1 MLKVQDSQGHAPSNR
16 KARRAARR
24 KAKRSSAG
32 HLKTTGAPA
41 PGSEG
46 GLNRHEAALNR
57 AAQLVLDDKFEAARA
72 AYMAILETD
81 FSCSP
86 ALVGLGIAYRLKEE
100 PSRAY
105 HCLKMAVEREPENPH
120 FWKEF
125 GYCLRDLSQYP
136 AAVIAFTNAA
146 ARLPDDV
153 GLHIELG
160 HAAYFADQSAAA
172 MAAFDRVLDLDP
184 DNVEALYGKGFQS
197 HADGRLA
204 EARAAYEH
212 VLELDRG
219 HATACQRLMDLLEEP
234 AEVDALIERAEQA
247 IARGGQDVRGQ
258 ASLHFAVARGHRRL
272 KRYDA
277 AFEAF
282 EEANRTLWQ
291 SGSFDRERE
300 HGELE
305 ELIGAFRPE
314 VFGGLKEAG
323 SDTRLPVFI
332 VGMPR
337 SGSTLV
343 EQIIASH
350 RDVADAGEFTGLTN
364 IARLLSE
371 DQGGELRYPRD
382 IGKFA
387 PENLAKLGQ
396 EYLDALRFGRPGD
409 ALRITDK
416 QLANFRH
423 LGLIAVLFPKA
434 AIIHCRRDPLDTC
447 LSCYF
452 QNFKDTEGHLGYSND
467 LEELGLYY
475 RRYERLMAYWREILP
490 SRLFEVD
497 YEEMVSN
504 QEEMSRRLIDHI
516 GLPWD
521 DACLDFHKA
530 RRSVRTAS
538 DAQVRKPIYGS
549 SVAVWRNYEKHLM
562 PLRRALGVEE

>member
-1 MLKVQDSQGHAPSNR
+1 MLKVKHSQGPVASNR
-16 KARRAARR
+16 KARRAAGR
-24 KAKRSSAG
+24 KARSARARHPKAAS
-32 HLKTTGAPA
+32 APA
-41 PGSEG
+41 PASES
-46 GLNRHEAALNR
+46 GLNRHEAALNG
-57 AAQLVLDDKFEAARA
+57 AAQLVLDDKLDAAIA
-72 AYMAILETD
+72 AYMAILEAD

-86 ALVGLGIAYRLKEE
+86 ALVGLGMAYRLKEE

-105 HCLKMAVEREPENPH
+105 HCLKMAVEREPENPY

-125 GYCLRDLSQYP
+125 GYCLRDLSQYQ

-146 ARLPDDV
+146 VRSPDDIA
-153 GLHIELG
+153 LHIELG
-160 HAAYFADQSAAA
+160 HAAYFADQSTAA
-172 MAAFDRVLDLDP
+172 MAAFDHVLQIDP

-197 HADGRLA
+197 HADGQLA
-204 EARAAYEH
+204 QARAAYER
-212 VLELDRG
+212 VMELDRD
-219 HATACQRLMDLLEEP
+219 HATACQRLMDLLEDP

-258 ASLHFAVARGHRRL
+258 ASLHFAIARGHRRL

-277 AFEAF
+277 AFAEF
-282 EEANRTLWQ
+282 EEANRILWQ

-305 ELIGAFRPE
+305 EMIEAFRPE
-314 VFGGLKEAG
+314 LFERLKEAG

-364 IARLLSE
+364 ITRLLSE

-387 PENLAKLGQ
+387 LENLARLGQ
-396 EYLDALRFGRPGD
+396 GYLDALRFGRPGD

-423 LGLIAVLFPKA
+423 LGLIAVLFPNA
-434 AIIHCRRDPLDTC
+434 AIIHCRRDPVDTC

-475 RRYERLMAYWREILP
+475 RQYERLMAHWSEVLP
-490 SRLFEVD
+490 VRLFEVD
-497 YEEMVSN
+497 YEDMVSS
-504 QEEMSRRLIDHI
+504 QEEMSRRLIDYI

-530 RRSVRTAS
+530 KRSVRTAS

-549 SVAVWRNYEKHLM
+549 SVAVWRNYEKHLA
-562 PLRRALGVEE
+562 PLKRALGIDE